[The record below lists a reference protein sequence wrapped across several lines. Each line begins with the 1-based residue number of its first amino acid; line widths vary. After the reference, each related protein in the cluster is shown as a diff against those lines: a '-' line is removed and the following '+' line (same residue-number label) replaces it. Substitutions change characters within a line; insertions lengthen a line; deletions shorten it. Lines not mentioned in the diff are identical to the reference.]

1 MACFDTIA
9 ASNPTSLINS
19 ISSMDIGN
27 MDPFRKNYIA
37 AKVKRIEKNINNLYY
52 G

>member
-19 ISSMDIGN
+19 ISSMDIDN

-37 AKVKRIEKNINNLYY
+37 SKVNKTVKNLINLCN
-52 G
+52 